1 MTKETGAREK
11 MDAVLYIH
19 GKEGSAAESEHY
31 KPLFPDCE
39 VIGLDYQSFTPWE
52 TGKEIRAAVKALKD
66 SHENIVLIANS
77 IGAFFSMNAG
87 VDGLIQKAY
96 FISPIVDMEKPIVDM
111 MTWAKVTET
120 ELEARGVISTEFGE
134 DLSWDYLSYV
144 RSHPVE
150 WKLPTKILYGGKD
163 NLTSLETISRF
174 AKTHN
179 ADLTVMENGEHWFHT
194 EEQMKFLD
202 DWIRRN

>member
-1 MTKETGAREK
+1 

-31 KPLFPDCE
+31 KPLFPDCM
-39 VIGLDYQSFTPWE
+39 VTGLDYQSFTPWE
-52 TGKEIRAAVKALKD
+52 TGKEIRSAVKALKD

-96 FISPIVDMEKPIVDM
+96 FISPIVDMEKLIGDM
-111 MTWAKVTET
+111 MTWAKVTEAV
-120 ELEARGVISTEFGE
+120 LKARGVIHTEFGE

-144 RSHPVE
+144 RKHPVR
-150 WKLPTKILYGGKD
+150 WTAPTKILYGDQD
-163 NLTSLETISRF
+163 NLTSFETISRF

-179 ADLTVMENGEHWFHT
+179 ADLTVMENGEHWFRT